1 MIMNTESSMS
11 SMSTGS
17 SIASSTAPQSPIA
30 GAMSKV
36 VPPPSMATL
45 AADALRAMILGGDIR
60 PGERII
66 ENQLTEQLGVS
77 RPPLREALIM
87 LVHEGLVV
95 AHPRRGA
102 VVTPLTQHD
111 VYEIVTLREELEE
124 LAITLGI
131 PVTSDEL
138 LRPCHRALDYLTAAA
153 EAGDE
158 AAVIGHAFAF
168 HLAVIGLAGN
178 RRLTESYRSLA
189 LQMQL
194 CMAMN
199 RGATKAV
206 ESLAGNAE
214 RHRVLMEVI
223 ETGDQ
228 DAVRRAFHRHG
239 HQHFLAEYVDA
250 LDGPSP
256 QSQAWLQRIRG
267 H

>member
-1 MIMNTESSMS
+1 MNTESPMS
-11 SMSTGS
+11 SMSTES
-17 SIASSTAPQSPIA
+17 SVAPHNPIA
-30 GAMSKV
+30 AGTMSKV

-45 AADALRAMILGGDIR
+45 AADALRAMILSGDMR

-95 AHPRRGA
+95 QHPRRGA

-111 VYEIVTLREELEE
+111 VYEIVTMREELEE

-131 PVTSDEL
+131 PVNSDEL
-138 LRPCHRALDYLTAAA
+138 LRPCRRALEYLTAAA

-158 AAVIGHAFAF
+158 AAVTGHAFAF

-178 RRLTESYRSLA
+178 RRLTETYRSLA

-199 RGATKAV
+199 RGATKDV

-239 HQHFLAEYVDA
+239 HQQFLAEYIDQ

>member
-1 MIMNTESSMS
+1 MSSMS
-11 SMSTGS
+11 SMSSAMSAES
-17 SIASSTAPQSPIA
+17 SATPHNPIA
-30 GAMSKV
+30 AGTMSKV

-45 AADALRAMILGGDIR
+45 AADALRAMILSGDMR

-95 AHPRRGA
+95 QHPRRGA

-124 LAITLGI
+124 LAISLGI
-131 PVTSDEL
+131 PVNNDEL
-138 LRPCHRALDYLTAAA
+138 LRPCRRALDYLIAAA

-158 AAVIGHAFAF
+158 AAVTGHAFAF

-178 RRLTESYRSLA
+178 RRLTETYRSLA

-199 RGATKAV
+199 RGATKDV
-206 ESLAGNAE
+206 ETLAGNAE

-223 ETGDQ
+223 EAGDR

-239 HQHFLAEYVDA
+239 HQQFLAEYIDA

>member
-1 MIMNTESSMS
+1 MMSTDSSMS
-11 SMSTGS
+11 SS
-17 SIASSTAPQSPIA
+17 SVEPSVEPTVPTPPSAAIA
-30 GAMSKV
+30 KV

-45 AADALRAMILGGDIR
+45 AADSLRAMILSGDMR
-60 PGERII
+60 PGARIV
-66 ENQLTEQLGVS
+66 ENQLAEQLGVS

-95 AHPRRGA
+95 QHPRRGA

-111 VYEIVTLREELEE
+111 VYEIVTLREELEA
-124 LAITLGI
+124 LAISLGI
-131 PVTSDEL
+131 PVRTEEL
-138 LRPCHRALDYLTAAA
+138 LRPCHRALDYLLHAA

-168 HLAVIGLAGN
+168 HLAVIGLAEN
-178 RRLTESYRSLA
+178 RRLTESYRSLS

-214 RHRVLMEVI
+214 RHKVLMAAI

-228 DAVRRAFHRHG
+228 DGVREAFRQHG
-239 HQHFLAEYVDA
+239 HQQFLAEAVDQ

-256 QSQAWLQRIRG
+256 QSQAWLRRLRG
-267 H
+267 R

>member
-1 MIMNTESSMS
+1 MMSAESSRP
-11 SMSTGS
+11 TPV
-17 SIASSTAPQSPIA
+17 T
-30 GAMSKV
+30 KV

-45 AADALRAMILGGDIR
+45 AADALRAMILSGDLR
-60 PGERII
+60 PGERIV

-77 RPPLREALIM
+77 RPPLREALMM

-95 AHPRRGA
+95 QHPRRGA

-111 VYEIVTLREELEE
+111 VYEIVTLRAELEM
-124 LAITLGI
+124 LAVTLGI
-131 PVTSDEL
+131 PVRTEEL
-138 LRPCHRALDYLTAAA
+138 LRPCRRALDYLVLAA

-158 AAVIGHAFAF
+158 AAATGHAFAF
-168 HLAVIGLAGN
+168 HLAVVSLAEN
-178 RRLTESYRSLA
+178 RRLTESYRSLG

-206 ESLAGNAE
+206 ESLTDIAQ
-214 RHRVLMEVI
+214 RHRELLSAI
-223 ETGDQ
+223 ESGDQ
-228 DAVRRAFHRHG
+228 QAVRDAFYHHG
-239 HQHFLAEYVDA
+239 HQQFLAEAVDQ

-256 QSQAWLQRIRG
+256 QSTAWLRRMRG